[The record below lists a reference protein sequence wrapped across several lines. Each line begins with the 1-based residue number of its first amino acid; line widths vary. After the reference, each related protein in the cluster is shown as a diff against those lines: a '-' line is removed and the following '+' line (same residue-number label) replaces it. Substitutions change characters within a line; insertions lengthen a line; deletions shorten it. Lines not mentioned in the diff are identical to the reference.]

1 MNPKLILN
9 DGTEYSILEGRAL
22 RDLSIVLEQS
32 SDLADIYDKLTDENL
47 AFFKIIESPTLISTY
62 TNYTC
67 ISALIHV
74 FDGQKIGV
82 FDIEAKGTE
91 EDPSVIE
98 RIVTVVDPISEDKA
112 EGYDILT
119 GEVE

>member
-1 MNPKLILN
+1 MKLILN
-9 DGTEYSILEGRAL
+9 DGTEYDILEGRAL
-22 RDLSIVLEQS
+22 RDLSIVLNQS
-32 SDLADIYDKLTDENL
+32 SEFVDIYDNLTDENL
-47 AFFKIIESPTLISTY
+47 AFFKIIESPTLTSTY

-67 ISALIHV
+67 ISAMIHTL
-74 FDGQKIGV
+74 DGQKIGV

-91 EDPSVIE
+91 EDPSIIE
-98 RIVTVVDPISEDKA
+98 RIVTIVDPVSEDKA